1 MVLGTQ
7 LVVEKIKEM
16 ISKEE
21 YMNEFLNISSIDVK
35 QGIREAVEQ
44 IAAEPGT
51 KVFYL
56 DGKKINSK
64 ETFLNKAAEAMQFP
78 RYFGANWD
86 AFDECI
92 TDLTWCP
99 AERYVIL
106 YDHADIFAQAE
117 PTQYQ
122 IALDIFNSAKEYWE
136 ANNITLNFLTI
147 NK

>member
-1 MVLGTQ
+1 
-7 LVVEKIKEM
+7 
-16 ISKEE
+16 
-21 YMNEFLNISSIDVK
+21 MNH
-35 QGIREAVEQ
+35 
-44 IAAEPGT
+44 

-56 DGKKINSK
+56 DGKKITSK
-64 ETFLNKAAEAMQFP
+64 QAFLKQAAEAMEIP
-78 RYFGANWD
+78 TYFGNNWD

-99 AERYVIL
+99 AQKYVIL

-122 IALDIFNSAKEYWE
+122 IALDILNSAKEYWE
-136 ANNITLNFLTI
+136 ANHIPLKFLVI

>member
-1 MVLGTQ
+1 M
-7 LVVEKIKEM
+7 
-16 ISKEE
+16 S
-21 YMNEFLNISSIDVK
+21 EFLNVWSIDVK
-35 QGIREAVEQ
+35 QGIGEAVEK
-44 IAAEPGT
+44 IAAESGT

-64 ETFLNKAAEAMQFP
+64 ETFLSKAAEAMQFP
-78 RYFGANWD
+78 TYFGANWD

-106 YDHADIFAQAE
+106 YDNADIFAQAE

-122 IALDIFNSAKEYWE
+122 IAVNILNSAKEYWE
-136 ANNITLNFLTI
+136 GNNITLKFFTI

>member
-1 MVLGTQ
+1 MNNIL
-7 LVVEKIKEM
+7 KI
-16 ISKEE
+16 
-21 YMNEFLNISSIDVK
+21 LPTNIK
-35 QGIREAVEQ
+35 QNIHNTVEQ
-44 IAAEPGT
+44 IAAQAGT

-56 DGKKINSK
+56 DGKKINTK
-64 ETFLNKAAEAMQFP
+64 ETFLKQAAEAMEFP
-78 RYFGANWD
+78 SYFGTNWD

-99 AERYVIL
+99 AQRYVIL

-122 IALDIFNSAKEYWE
+122 IALDSLNSAKEYWE
-136 ANNITLNFLTI
+136 ANNIPLKFLVI

>member
-1 MVLGTQ
+1 
-7 LVVEKIKEM
+7 
-16 ISKEE
+16 
-21 YMNEFLNISSIDVK
+21 
-35 QGIREAVEQ
+35 VEQ

-56 DGKKINSK
+56 DGKKIHSK
-64 ETFLNKAAEAMQFP
+64 ETFLSKAAEAMQFP
-78 RYFGANWD
+78 TYFGANWD

-99 AERYVIL
+99 AGRYVIL

-122 IALDIFNSAKEYWE
+122 IALDILNSAKEYWE
-136 ANNITLNFLTI
+136 ANNITLKFLTI
-147 NK
+147 NE

>member
-1 MVLGTQ
+1 
-7 LVVEKIKEM
+7 
-16 ISKEE
+16 
-21 YMNEFLNISSIDVK
+21 
-35 QGIREAVEQ
+35 VEQ

-56 DGKKINSK
+56 DGKKIHSK
-64 ETFLNKAAEAMQFP
+64 ETFLSKAAEAMQFP
-78 RYFGANWD
+78 TYFGANWD

-99 AERYVIL
+99 AGRYVIL

-122 IALDIFNSAKEYWE
+122 IALDILNSAKEYWE
-136 ANNITLNFLTI
+136 ANKIYFKFLVI

>member
-1 MVLGTQ
+1 M
-7 LVVEKIKEM
+7 
-16 ISKEE
+16 S
-21 YMNEFLNISSIDVK
+21 EFLNFLSIDVK
-35 QGIREAVEQ
+35 QGIREAVER

-64 ETFLNKAAEAMQFP
+64 ETFLSKAAEAMQFP
-78 RYFGANWD
+78 RYFGFNWD

-99 AERYVIL
+99 AERYLIF
-106 YDHADIFAQAE
+106 YDDADIFAQAE

-122 IALDIFNSAKEYWE
+122 IALDILNSAKEYWE
-136 ANNITLNFLTI
+136 ANNITLKFLPI

>member
-1 MVLGTQ
+1 
-7 LVVEKIKEM
+7 
-16 ISKEE
+16 
-21 YMNEFLNISSIDVK
+21 MNNILNILPTNIK
-35 QGIREAVEQ
+35 QNICETVEQ

-64 ETFLNKAAEAMQFP
+64 QTFLKQAAEAMEFP
-78 RYFGANWD
+78 PYFGANWD

-99 AERYVIL
+99 AQRYVIL

-122 IALDIFNSAKEYWE
+122 IALDILNSAKEYWE
-136 ANNITLNFLTI
+136 ANNIPLKFLVI

>member
-1 MVLGTQ
+1 M
-7 LVVEKIKEM
+7 
-16 ISKEE
+16 S
-21 YMNEFLNISSIDVK
+21 EFLNISSIDVK
-35 QGIREAVEQ
+35 QGIRETVEQ

-78 RYFGANWD
+78 TYFGANWD

-117 PTQYQ
+117 PIQYQ
-122 IALDIFNSAKEYWE
+122 IALDILNSAKEYWE

-147 NK
+147 TK

>member
-1 MVLGTQ
+1 M
-7 LVVEKIKEM
+7 
-16 ISKEE
+16 S
-21 YMNEFLNISSIDVK
+21 EFLNVSSIDVK

-64 ETFLNKAAEAMQFP
+64 ETFLSKAAEAMQFP
-78 RYFGANWD
+78 AYFGANWD

-99 AERYVIL
+99 AQRYVIL
-106 YDHADIFAQAE
+106 YEHGDIFAQAE

-122 IALDIFNSAKEYWE
+122 IALDILNSAKEYWE
-136 ANNITLNFLTI
+136 ANNISLKFLTI

>member
-1 MVLGTQ
+1 M
-7 LVVEKIKEM
+7 
-16 ISKEE
+16 SKFI
-21 YMNEFLNISSIDVK
+21 NLSSIDVK
-35 QGIREAVEQ
+35 QSISEAVEQ

-64 ETFLNKAAEAMQFP
+64 ETFLSKAAEAMQFP
-78 RYFGANWD
+78 TYFGANWD

-99 AERYVIL
+99 AEKYVIF
-106 YDHADIFAQAE
+106 YDDADIFAQAE

-122 IALDIFNSAKEYWE
+122 IALDILNSAKEYWE
-136 ANNITLNFLTI
+136 AKNITLKFLTI

>member
-1 MVLGTQ
+1 
-7 LVVEKIKEM
+7 
-16 ISKEE
+16 
-21 YMNEFLNISSIDVK
+21 MNEFLNVLPIDIK
-35 QGIREAVEQ
+35 QNIREAVEQ

-51 KVFYL
+51 KVFYF

-64 ETFLNKAAEAMQFP
+64 ETFLKQAAEAMDFP
-78 RYFGANWD
+78 TYFGANWD

-106 YDHADIFAQAE
+106 YDHADIFAQAD

-136 ANNITLNFLTI
+136 ANNISFKFLVI

>member
-1 MVLGTQ
+1 V
-7 LVVEKIKEM
+7 IN
-16 ISKEE
+16 KEE
-21 YMNEFLNISSIDVK
+21 YMSEFLNVSSIDVK

-64 ETFLNKAAEAMQFP
+64 ETFLSKAAEAMQFP
-78 RYFGANWD
+78 AYFGANWD

-122 IALDIFNSAKEYWE
+122 IALDILNSAKEYWE
-136 ANNITLNFLTI
+136 ANNISLKFLTI